1 MARDPA
7 VDPGPI
13 DRPRGRHARE
23 RSARRRRRA
32 RGLSPPAQCPS
43 AHPADLGDRRLV
55 LPAGPDPPRRVRLA
69 QRLQPGL
76 PDDGHAQSP
85 LRADRDHRRLGQVA
99 RRDRRR
105 PPDALGTLRPRQ
117 PHQDRHS
124 HPRGRR
130 GPGRGE
136 PHGHQR
142 QPDHLAHVPHRRC
155 HGRRGRRPVRH
166 PVQPDQS
173 VHGLHPRAQGLHRR
187 RAGRHRQ
194 HPGGD
199 DGRARAWTPRGVRR
213 LLSLAVDG
221 RRLRR
226 RVQGHLRVLD
236 PHPDSH
242 LPAEGPPRRGRER
255 ARVIA
260 PVTRAARA
268 WLDQPLVA
276 AVTVTALLGVTAYGV
291 SHFPRSIV
299 VFMLFQASILLLYL
313 ARLPGWLKGVL
324 TAAALGV
331 LMPVLGSINAY
342 YLEIAIQVGIF
353 VALAL
358 GLNIVVGLA
367 GLLDLGYVAFFAV
380 GAYSWAIFG
389 SPQANQ
395 IFGGTTFPLSGWWFF
410 VFLFVA
416 IGVAAAAGILLGLPV
431 LRLHGD
437 YLAIVTLGFGEVIR
451 VLANNLDKPI
461 NITNG
466 PKGIT
471 PISRPPIFFE
481 PLLRG
486 LGIDV
491 NPNVV
496 YPLYLYFLV
505 LGIVGITILVNR
517 RLEDSH
523 IGRAWEAIRED
534 QTAAQAMGV
543 PLVRMKLLAF
553 ACGAS
558 FAGAVGVLFS
568 AKQIFINPESFTF
581 MESIGVLSMIILG
594 GMGSIPGAI
603 LGAAVVTVLNLQ
615 VLKGISLWLNELR
628 NAGTVILGYNLANL
642 PTQLEPA
649 KYERMVFG
657 LILVLMMIFRP
668 QGILPARRRTREL
681 GEP

>member
-1 MARDPA
+1 
-7 VDPGPI
+7 V
-13 DRPRGRHARE
+13 
-23 RSARRRRRA
+23 
-32 RGLSPPAQCPS
+32 L
-43 AHPADLGDRRLV
+43 RL
-55 LPAGPDPPRRVRLA
+55 
-69 QRLQPGL
+69 
-76 PDDGHAQSP
+76 
-85 LRADRDHRRLGQVA
+85 
-99 RRDRRR
+99 
-105 PPDALGTLRPRQ
+105 
-117 PHQDRHS
+117 
-124 HPRGRR
+124 
-130 GPGRGE
+130 
-136 PHGHQR
+136 
-142 QPDHLAHVPHRRC
+142 
-155 HGRRGRRPVRH
+155 
-166 PVQPDQS
+166 
-173 VHGLHPRAQGLHRR
+173 
-187 RAGRHRQ
+187 
-194 HPGGD
+194 
-199 DGRARAWTPRGVRR
+199 RR
-213 LLSLAVDG
+213 LLE
-221 RRLRR
+221 
-226 RVQGHLRVLD
+226 Q
-236 PHPDSH
+236 
-242 LPAEGPPRRGRER
+242 PR
-255 ARVIA
+255 AATVIA
-260 PVTRAARA
+260 
-268 WLDQPLVA
+268 VA
-276 AVTVTALLGVTAYGV
+276 ALGLTAWAV
-291 SHFPRSIV
+291 SRSPRSV
-299 VFMLFQASILLLYL
+299 VLFMLFQASIFLLYF
-313 ARLPGWLKGVL
+313 ARMPRALKILV
-324 TAAALGV
+324 TALALGV
-331 LMPVLGSINAY
+331 LMPVLGTINAY
-342 YLEIAIQVGIF
+342 YMEIAIQVGIF

-389 SPQANQ
+389 SPQANL
-395 IFGGTTFPLSGWWFF
+395 IFGGDRFPLSPWWFF
-410 VFLFVA
+410 AFLLV
-416 IGVAAAAGILLGLPV
+416 GVAVAAGAGILLGLPV

-437 YLAIVTLGFGEVIR
+437 YLALVTLGFGEVIR

-471 PISRPPIFFE
+471 PIGRPPIFFA
-481 PLLRG
+481 PLLRAI
-486 LGIDV
+486 GIEP
-491 NPNVV
+491 NPNVI
-496 YPLYLYFLV
+496 YPLYLYALV
-505 LGIVGITILVNR
+505 LLIVGVTILVNR

-615 VLKGISLWLNELR
+615 VLKGFSLWLNELR